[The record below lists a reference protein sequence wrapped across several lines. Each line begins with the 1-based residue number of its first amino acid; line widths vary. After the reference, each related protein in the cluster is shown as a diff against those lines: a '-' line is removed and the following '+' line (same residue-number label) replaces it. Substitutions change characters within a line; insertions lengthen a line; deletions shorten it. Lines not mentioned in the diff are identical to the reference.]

1 MNRKQ
6 TRRIVEGAFML
17 AILGVFIVIDSYTAG
32 MFNLFLYFLIPLPFI
47 WYGYTYQSKDLLI
60 LTFCS
65 IVLGL
70 FLGLP
75 ETIFYLICGS
85 LISIIATYGIEKK
98 VSSGI
103 MFLMIISMTIVSEI
117 LLYTLFAKLFGYDL
131 ITEFESM
138 YRFVT
143 ENIRFIE
150 ITQSYEMMLKTVLP
164 LFVVVLGMIEG
175 YIFMSLLSIVLNR
188 LKIPFVKKF
197 HIVHMQLPKWYG
209 IIACISFVVA
219 SLIMNVSMVDTFY
232 YLCSYVRILTIL
244 SLMLQGV
251 SFLGVYLIVKG
262 KNIYFIFILLL
273 LLMPKVNYLL
283 VPFGLLD
290 IFSEK
295 RKNLLYNKQ

>member
-103 MFLMIISMTIVSEI
+103 MFLMIISMTIVSNI
-117 LLYTLFAKLFGYDL
+117 LLYTLFAKLFGYNL

-138 YRFVT
+138 YRFVK

-150 ITQSYEMMLKTVLP
+150 ITQSYEVMLKTVLP
-164 LFVVVLGMIEG
+164 LLVVVLGIIEG

-197 HIVHMQLPKWYG
+197 HIVHAITKMVWYYCLYQFCCCF
-209 IIACISFVVA
+209 IDHECINGGYILLF
-219 SLIMNVSMVDTFY
+219 MF
-232 YLCSYVRILTIL
+232 LCAYS
-244 SLMLQGV
+244 
-251 SFLGVYLIVKG
+251 
-262 KNIYFIFILLL
+262 NDFIFNVTRSIIFGGIFNSEGQKYLFYFYFTAI
-273 LLMPKVNYLL
+273 VNAKGQLSI
-283 VPFGLLD
+283 GS
-290 IFSEK
+290 IWTS
-295 RKNLLYNKQ
+295 